1 MKWILMLA
9 IFVGGIFYL
18 VNQRKQEVIN
28 AEKERLA
35 MTEQIKT
42 EEPVLPASQ
51 EKSTALKF
59 SAQTI
64 QTLRALTSDS
74 NEKVRVASAELLWQL
89 QDEEAAN
96 IIKNMFSTE
105 TEGATKQQ
113 LIEIIQRDKNRASLA
128 LLMEA
133 LKDYDKET
141 RIKAVEAIGSYST
154 KEAIPALDHAL
165 KDYDEE
171 VRFKALQAVDK
182 IRKDIE
188 ALKKQQLEELKAKKE
203 KLPAVK
209 LD

>member
-9 IFVGGIFYL
+9 VFVGGIFYL
-18 VNQRKQEVIN
+18 VNQRKQEAVRAAKAELEKTQQIN
-28 AEKERLA
+28 TAEPA
-35 MTEQIKT
+35 
-42 EEPVLPASQ
+42 LPATQ

-64 QTLRALTSDS
+64 VTLRNLTGDS

-89 QDEEAAN
+89 QDEQAAS

-105 TEGATKQQ
+105 TEASTKAQ
-113 LIEIIQRDKNRASLA
+113 LIDIVQKDKNMASLA
-128 LLMEA
+128 LLTEA

-141 RIKAVEAIGSYST
+141 RIKAVEAIGTYGT

-171 VRFKALQAVDK
+171 VRFKALGAVDR

-188 ALKKQQLEELKAKKE
+188 EAKKKQLEELKAKQAAPDFK
-203 KLPAVK
+203 VQ
-209 LD
+209 